1 MVRKFPTIKGLREH
15 LVKFHKIDFC
25 ELCIDQKPVLMF
37 EQPLF
42 RYEALQRH
50 IDSQHPACFFCPTKY
65 FYDVDKLNI
74 HYRQNHYFCDV
85 CKKLGKRVREKSKKR
100 MNLPEYEVFKD
111 MDEL

>member
-1 MVRKFPTIKGLREH
+1 M
-15 LVKFHKIDFC
+15 
-25 ELCIDQKPVLMF
+25 
-37 EQPLF
+37 
-42 RYEALQRH
+42 
-50 IDSQHPACFFCPTKY
+50 KY